1 MTISVGEYPT
11 VAEIQVV
18 LPSLPVC
25 VDVVD
30 CLKEVGKE
38 K

>member
-1 MTISVGEYPT
+1 MRVSGGECPMIP
-11 VAEIQVV
+11 EIQVV
-18 LPSLPVC
+18 FPSLPVC

-30 CLKEVGKE
+30 YLKEVGKE

>member
-1 MTISVGEYPT
+1 MTISGGEYPT
-11 VAEIQVV
+11 VPKIPVV
-18 LPSLPVC
+18 FPSLPVC

-30 CLKEVGKE
+30 CLKEVGKG

>member
-18 LPSLPVC
+18 FPSLPVC